1 MQITQTL
8 QIEDYAGLKDIMQLD
23 TKKEVYAYT
32 QWNSVYF
39 NSDEN
44 ELMIRDNTK
53 EPAKMDSVTLANIY
67 LNHKHYGIGTKII
80 DWLETYAKSQN
91 AKICI
96 IESILSTPMR
106 NLALKKGYTQDPINK
121 LNYIKKLSYNETTL

>member
-1 MQITQTL
+1 MLEQTL
-8 QIEDYAGLKDIMQLD
+8 KIEDYAGLKDIMQID

-32 QWNSVYF
+32 QFNNVYF

-53 EPAKMDSVTLANIY
+53 APAKMDTVTLANIY
-67 LNHKHYGIGTKII
+67 LNHKHYGVGTKII
-80 DWLETYAKSQN
+80 EWLEEYAKAQH
-91 AKICI
+91 AKTCI

-106 NLALKKGYTQDPINK
+106 NLALKKGYQQDPINK
-121 LNYIKKLSYNETTL
+121 LNYIKTF